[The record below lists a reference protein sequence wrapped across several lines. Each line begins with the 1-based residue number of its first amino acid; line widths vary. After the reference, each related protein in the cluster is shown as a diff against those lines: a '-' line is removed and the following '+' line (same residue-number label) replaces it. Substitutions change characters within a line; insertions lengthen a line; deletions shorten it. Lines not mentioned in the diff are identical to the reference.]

1 MVASA
6 CLTKGPSSYIPDVS
20 PKNLLLPFSLV
31 VAALAGAAALLLFT
45 GAPEQRAPR
54 PENDVPVRPSQ
65 PAVSERGFG
74 SEESF
79 TPSASEFAQP
89 QPVEEANASAI
100 EDSSSAVV
108 DEAPMQPWET
118 AINKILESDEE
129 NQQVA
134 TKLMALLP
142 TLPPDGQVEAAQHMV
157 NLTDDESYQ
166 NAAAMLLNPA
176 TAEDVAEVIYSDVLN
191 RPNTVKLPV
200 MASILRTPGHRLRDE
215 TLSTLQIFLGEDLG
229 DNPEAWNAA
238 VQNYLAKE
246 AQEAAAAEL
255 EAPTAQ

>member
-1 MVASA
+1 M
-6 CLTKGPSSYIPDVS
+6 KI
-20 PKNLLLPFSLV
+20 FSLPVLMV
-31 VAALAGAAALLLFT
+31 VAAVAVAAIILFT
-45 GAPEQRAPR
+45 LGQPEHSAQQESPKPSVSAAPTEPSATGA
-54 PENDVPVRPSQ
+54 
-65 PAVSERGFG
+65 GFG
-74 SEESF
+74 SQDAFSSDGPSHSEPQTEEQVAADELVSV
-79 TPSASEFAQP
+79 AG
-89 QPVEEANASAI
+89 EELA
-100 EDSSSAVV
+100 EV
-108 DEAPMQPWET
+108 PLKPWEQ
-118 AINKILESDEE
+118 AINKILESDQE

-134 TKLMALLP
+134 AQLMALLP
-142 TLPPDGQVEAAQHMV
+142 TLPPDGQVEAVQHMV

-176 TAEDVAEVIYSDVLN
+176 TAADVAEVIYSDVLN

-200 MASILRTPGHRLRDE
+200 MVSILRTPGHRLRDE

-229 DNPEAWNAA
+229 DNPEAWNIA

>member
-1 MVASA
+1 M
-6 CLTKGPSSYIPDVS
+6 L
-20 PKNLLLPFSLV
+20 PKSLLLPVVVV
-31 VAALAGAAALLLFT
+31 VAALAIALLILFGL
-45 GAPEQRAPR
+45 GAP
-54 PENDVPVRPSQ
+54 DVPAKPAAESPKSEPKRRPGPLQ
-65 PAVSERGFG
+65 EGGGFG
-74 SEESF
+74 VDTAF
-79 TPSASEFAQP
+79 TPSATTRESTTV
-89 QPVEEANASAI
+89 VEEAT
-100 EDSSSAVV
+100 ESSPGEEMLAEV
-108 DEAPMQPWET
+108 PMQPWEE
-118 AINKILESDEE
+118 AINRILESDKE

-134 TKLMALLP
+134 TQLLGLLP
-142 TLPPDGQVEAAQHMV
+142 TLPPDGQVEAVQHMV

-176 TAEDVAEVIYSDVLN
+176 TAENVAEVIYSDVLN

-200 MASILRTPGHRLRDE
+200 MVSILRTPGHRLRDE

>member
-1 MVASA
+1 MADGDGFGADTAFASPA
-6 CLTKGPSSYIPDVS
+6 TTEQ
-20 PKNLLLPFSLV
+20 
-31 VAALAGAAALLLFT
+31 ALAV
-45 GAPEQRAPR
+45 EQTQQQ
-54 PENDVPVRPSQ
+54 Q
-65 PAVSERGFG
+65 PA
-74 SEESF
+74 EEEML
-79 TPSASEFAQP
+79 AE
-89 QPVEEANASAI
+89 V
-100 EDSSSAVV
+100 
-108 DEAPMQPWET
+108 PMQPWEE
-118 AINKILESDEE
+118 AINRILESDEE

-134 TKLMALLP
+134 ARLMALLP

-200 MASILRTPGHRLRDE
+200 MVSILRTPGHRLRDE

-255 EAPTAQ
+255 EAQAVQ

>member
-1 MVASA
+1 M
-6 CLTKGPSSYIPDVS
+6 L
-20 PKNLLLPFSLV
+20 PKSLLLPLIVVVTALV
-31 VAALAGAAALLLFT
+31 VALLILFSIRTPDVPAKAAPESSKNETVQRPAPMADGDGFGADTAFASPAAAEQALAV
-45 GAPEQRAPR
+45 EQTQ
-54 PENDVPVRPSQ
+54 EQQ
-65 PAVSERGFG
+65 PA
-74 SEESF
+74 EEEML
-79 TPSASEFAQP
+79 AE
-89 QPVEEANASAI
+89 V
-100 EDSSSAVV
+100 
-108 DEAPMQPWET
+108 PMQPWEA
-118 AINKILESDEE
+118 AINRILESDEE
-129 NQQVA
+129 NAQVA
-134 TKLMALLP
+134 AQLMALAP
-142 TLPPDGQVEAAQHMV
+142 SLPPDGQVEAVQHMV

-200 MASILRTPGHRLRDE
+200 MVSILRTPGHRLRDE

-255 EAPTAQ
+255 EAQAVQ

>member
-1 MVASA
+1 MDTLSSSQLSDAVAQVPQQEVIDGA
-6 CLTKGPSSYIPDVS
+6 ETPD
-20 PKNLLLPFSLV
+20 PDV
-31 VAALAGAAALLLFT
+31 VAA
-45 GAPEQRAPR
+45 
-54 PENDVPVRPSQ
+54 
-65 PAVSERGFG
+65 
-74 SEESF
+74 
-79 TPSASEFAQP
+79 
-89 QPVEEANASAI
+89 
-100 EDSSSAVV
+100 
-108 DEAPMQPWET
+108 APMQPWEE
-118 AINKILESDEE
+118 AINRILESDEE

-142 TLPPDGQVEAAQHMV
+142 TLPPDGQTEAAQHMV

-176 TAEDVAEVIYSDVLN
+176 TPEDVAEVIYSDVLN

-200 MASILRTPGHRLRDE
+200 MVSILRTPGHRLRDE

-229 DNPEAWNAA
+229 DNPEAWNVA

-255 EAPTAQ
+255 EVQTAP